1 MSMATRP
8 PQNLPDCNCLAVR
21 QAARYITQFYDRY
34 LASAGLRTTQYGIL
48 SRLKRHGPMSINT
61 LAGELVVDR
70 TKLGR
75 NIRPLERDDLI
86 AIESDPS
93 DGRSKI
99 LRLTKAGDAR
109 FQRAQ
114 KRWAEA
120 QKRFERVYGGRQ
132 ASQLRENLR
141 AVLASELGPFDT
153 LVAQ

>member
-1 MSMATRP
+1 MATRSVP
-8 PQNLPDCNCLAVR
+8 NPADCNCLALR
-21 QAARYITQFYDRY
+21 QATRYITQFYDRY
-34 LASAGLRTTQYGIL
+34 LAAAGLRTTQYGIL
-48 SRLKRHGPMSINT
+48 SRLKRRGPMSINT
-61 LAGELVVDR
+61 LAAELVVDR
-70 TKLGR
+70 TTLGR

-99 LRLTKAGDAR
+99 LRLTRAGDAR

-114 KRWAEA
+114 KHWAQA

-141 AVLASELGPFDT
+141 AVVASELGPFDT
-153 LVAQ
+153 MVAE

>member
-8 PQNLPDCNCLAVR
+8 PPNFADCNCLAVR

-61 LAGELVVDR
+61 LAVELVLDR
-70 TKLGR
+70 TTLGR

-93 DGRSKI
+93 DRRSKI
-99 LRLTKAGDAR
+99 LRLTRAGDAR

-120 QKRFERVYGGRQ
+120 QRRFEGVYGGKQ
-132 ASQLRENLR
+132 ASQLREKLR
-141 AVLASELGPFDT
+141 AVVASELGPFDT
-153 LVAQ
+153 MVAE